1 MNPTQPQNTLPDFKY
16 DLFFEISPDLLCIA
30 GFDGYFK
37 KINAAVSNLLGYSLE
52 ELYSRPIN
60 DFMHPDDVGITTKM
74 RGELIKSK
82 PLLNFEN
89 RYIRKSG
96 EIVWL
101 SWTSFPVQDDRLVF
115 AIAKNVTHKKRQ
127 EEERNLLLTD
137 LTRVNKDLKQ
147 LTYTTSHDLRSPV
160 NNLLSLFSMLDVAKI
175 SDKDTLELIAIL
187 KLAGDKL
194 KNTLNNYVDVLSEK
208 HKVHANLE
216 EVGMTATLEN
226 VLQSI
231 SSLIQ
236 ISNTTINFD
245 FSANDKINFNKSQLE
260 SVFLNLITN
269 SIKYTRPGVAPV
281 ISIHSEKADRTNRL
295 IISDNG
301 MGFDMEKVKDK
312 IFSLH
317 QKFHNHVDSKGI
329 GLYLVYSHVTSLGG
343 NIDVES
349 KINEGTKFTIS
360 FNSL

>member
-1 MNPTQPQNTLPDFKY
+1 MNPAQPENTIPDFKY

-37 KINAAVSNLLGYSLE
+37 KVNAAVSRLLGYSMK
-52 ELYSRPIN
+52 ELYASPIN
-60 DFMHPDDVGITTKM
+60 DFIFPDDKEITSKF
-74 RGELIKSK
+74 REELTRSK

-89 RYIRKSG
+89 RYVTKSG

-101 SWTSFPVQDDRLVF
+101 SWTSFPVEADRLIF

-137 LTRVNKDLKQ
+137 LTRVNNDLKQ

-160 NNLLSLFSMLDVAKI
+160 NNLLSLFSMLDVSKI

-208 HKVHANLE
+208 HKVHANFE

-245 FSANDKINFNKSQLE
+245 FSANDKINFNKSHLE

-281 ISIHSEKADRTNRL
+281 ISIYSEKADRTIRL

-343 NIDVES
+343 QIDVES

-360 FNSL
+360 FHSL